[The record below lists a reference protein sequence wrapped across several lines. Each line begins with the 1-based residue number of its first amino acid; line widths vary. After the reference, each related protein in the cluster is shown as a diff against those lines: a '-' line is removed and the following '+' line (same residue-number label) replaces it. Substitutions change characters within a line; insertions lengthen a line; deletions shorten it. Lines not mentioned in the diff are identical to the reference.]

1 MPIKTNLESPPYFD
15 DYDGNNDYY
24 KVLFKPGV
32 PVQVRELN
40 QLQTML
46 QSQIERFGDNIFK
59 RGTIIDGCGF
69 TFHDNIP
76 YIKIKDSEANTGAP
90 VNVAGYPG
98 LYARNETTNVHAY
111 VIASN
116 TGFET
121 QAPDLNTLYLK
132 YINSGTAGEASFSSN
147 DQIIIY
153 NKEESVY
160 EVGIDNGSTGFSN
173 SDSVL
178 FLSSIAVQNSSSGK
192 TFSNSSGLLSTFS
205 AGQTIIGSTSGAQ
218 AVVVEANTTA
228 NAEAIVL
235 KIRPVYTDLTANPAN
250 TAKWTFASEE
260 NITVTSG
267 PTNARLISKI
277 GSGATG
283 SLVTDG
289 AGKLITLTV
298 TSGGQGYYVPPFATI
313 ISIGGTPSALSL
325 ESRNYFAKVTIATVD
340 SSVGTGYGFSISNG
354 VIYQLGYFSRVAN
367 QFTIVEKYSNTPDA
381 KVIGFDTTEII
392 KNSNQDQSLL
402 DNALGTFNYTAPGA
416 DRLELVPT
424 LVVLNKTDADANN
437 DFFSIVEFSEG
448 KPFKQNRVTQYKA
461 IEDELAKRTYEES
474 GDYVLDPFLVS
485 TLSDENFEWVDAGT
499 SNEAN
504 NFDII
509 IDPGKAYISGYRVE
523 TMGNYRATLDKSVD
537 TEIAL
542 NRSAGVNY
550 ENFIRVKNVA
560 GVFLFST
567 GDVVSLRDT
576 AKTFL
581 ATGSNY
587 GIAPTAAGSEIGSAR
602 IRSMTYESGIPGST
616 QAIYRLYLFD
626 ISMNTGKNFK
636 DVLSLFYDGATYD
649 GVADVILDKTSLGTS
664 IASLQGTAND
674 ILVFPVGEKAVKSVN
689 NISYTYRTI
698 NQTALTANAAGK
710 ITITV
715 TGNETFPYLG
725 TLNSSEKED
734 IIVIPLANIAAAAA
748 ITGTISVNTT
758 TTNVVGSGT
767 SFTTQFEA
775 GDYIKISANATGGF
789 DHRRITSITNGTF
802 LTIDSNA
809 SFTNA
814 VSTATFA
821 FPAFIPV
828 PLSTRTGR
836 VANVDTAQQTM
847 IIDLNQT
854 LSGANDVAVAYNVK
868 VTNATPIAKQAQRNL
883 FVRIDCSNNTGNT
896 SGPWTLGV
904 PDVFRL
910 RKVYKGT
917 TNTFTSATSGIEDVT
932 RNFVIDHNQDENV
945 YNQSYLYIKPGTNQT
960 LAGSDRLL
968 VQFDCFSNNLSNTLF
983 SIGSYTE
990 NDTKLLANLTT
1001 SVNRLEIPQM
1011 ITSRGKKVDLIEY
1024 FDFRPLSVNTAVLS
1038 TTEASATIHPAEPA
1052 RTAKFGNTRDPVN
1065 DQKFPVPDSDITF
1078 DAEYYVGRKDLV
1090 IIGSNGDFN
1099 VIKGKPGLTP
1109 VAPKTP
1115 SDSLVIELLN
1125 ITPYPSLPQN
1135 LSANTLAFI
1144 DTKVINHANLN
1155 ERKNLYSI
1163 TKEAQL
1169 NPTKYSQTP
1178 GFTMRDIKSLQDR
1191 VEALEYYSTLSL
1203 VEDKVK
1209 NEVIPSGAN
1218 TQVNRFKFGYFIDNF
1233 TSLNYAD
1240 INDPEFNAGYNAERN
1255 RLVPANEQINLP
1267 FKIYSGEAINQ
1278 SLYGKTLMLPFE
1290 SVSVVSQLQ
1299 ATGVPNVGS
1308 ALPLT
1313 YNKGKF
1319 YTKIP
1324 ATFTPKAVV
1333 PPIYQTVFSGLNL
1346 FGLNA
1351 LSLPPKP
1358 TTPVR
1363 TTISQTFQF
1372 IVNGL
1377 RPSTRFYFFFDGK
1390 DNSSKCKPIGGKIG
1404 DAIKSD
1410 KYGIANFQFFLST
1423 VPSDLV
1429 SKELNTRKITESQ
1442 AVGQTL
1448 STSKTLQMKESS
1460 STGTIVAEG
1469 VLPVKVTFTNS

>member
-173 SDSVL
+173 TDSVL
-178 FLSSIAVQNSSSGK
+178 FLSAISVQNSSSGK

-205 AGQTIIGSTSGAQ
+205 PGQTIIGSTSGAQ

-313 ISIGGTPSALSL
+313 ISISGTPSALSL
-325 ESRNYFAKVTIATVD
+325 ESRNYFAKVTVATVD

-381 KVIGFDTTEII
+381 KVVGFDTTEII

-424 LVVLNKTDADANN
+424 LVVLDKTDADANN

-576 AKTFL
+576 AKSFL
-581 ATGSNY
+581 TTGSNY

-602 IRSMTYESGIPGST
+602 IRSMIYESGIPGSN
-616 QAIYRLYLFD
+616 QAVYRLYLFD

-636 DVLSLFYDGATYD
+636 DVRSLFYDGATYD
-649 GVADVILDKTSLGTS
+649 GVADVILDTTSLGTS

-674 ILVFPVGEKAVKSVN
+674 ISF
-689 NISYTYRTI
+689 
-698 NQTALTANAAGK
+698 
-710 ITITV
+710 
-715 TGNETFPYLG
+715 
-725 TLNSSEKED
+725 SS
-734 IIVIPLANIAAAAA
+734 
-748 ITGTISVNTT
+748 
-758 TTNVVGSGT
+758 
-767 SFTTQFEA
+767 
-775 GDYIKISANATGGF
+775 
-789 DHRRITSITNGTF
+789 
-802 LTIDSNA
+802 
-809 SFTNA
+809 
-814 VSTATFA
+814 
-821 FPAFIPV
+821 
-828 PLSTRTGR
+828 
-836 VANVDTAQQTM
+836 
-847 IIDLNQT
+847 
-854 LSGANDVAVAYNVK
+854 
-868 VTNATPIAKQAQRNL
+868 
-883 FVRIDCSNNTGNT
+883 
-896 SGPWTLGV
+896 W
-904 PDVFRL
+904 
-910 RKVYKGT
+910 
-917 TNTFTSATSGIEDVT
+917 
-932 RNFVIDHNQDENV
+932 
-945 YNQSYLYIKPGTNQT
+945 
-960 LAGSDRLL
+960 
-968 VQFDCFSNNLSNTLF
+968 
-983 SIGSYTE
+983 
-990 NDTKLLANLTT
+990 
-1001 SVNRLEIPQM
+1001 
-1011 ITSRGKKVDLIEY
+1011 
-1024 FDFRPLSVNTAVLS
+1024 
-1038 TTEASATIHPAEPA
+1038 
-1052 RTAKFGNTRDPVN
+1052 
-1065 DQKFPVPDSDITF
+1065 
-1078 DAEYYVGRKDLV
+1078 
-1090 IIGSNGDFN
+1090 
-1099 VIKGKPGLTP
+1099 
-1109 VAPKTP
+1109 
-1115 SDSLVIELLN
+1115 
-1125 ITPYPSLPQN
+1125 
-1135 LSANTLAFI
+1135 
-1144 DTKVINHANLN
+1144 
-1155 ERKNLYSI
+1155 
-1163 TKEAQL
+1163 
-1169 NPTKYSQTP
+1169 
-1178 GFTMRDIKSLQDR
+1178 
-1191 VEALEYYSTLSL
+1191 
-1203 VEDKVK
+1203 
-1209 NEVIPSGAN
+1209 
-1218 TQVNRFKFGYFIDNF
+1218 
-1233 TSLNYAD
+1233 
-1240 INDPEFNAGYNAERN
+1240 
-1255 RLVPANEQINLP
+1255 
-1267 FKIYSGEAINQ
+1267 
-1278 SLYGKTLMLPFE
+1278 
-1290 SVSVVSQLQ
+1290 
-1299 ATGVPNVGS
+1299 
-1308 ALPLT
+1308 
-1313 YNKGKF
+1313 
-1319 YTKIP
+1319 
-1324 ATFTPKAVV
+1324 
-1333 PPIYQTVFSGLNL
+1333 
-1346 FGLNA
+1346 
-1351 LSLPPKP
+1351 
-1358 TTPVR
+1358 
-1363 TTISQTFQF
+1363 
-1372 IVNGL
+1372 
-1377 RPSTRFYFFFDGK
+1377 
-1390 DNSSKCKPIGGKIG
+1390 
-1404 DAIKSD
+1404 
-1410 KYGIANFQFFLST
+1410 
-1423 VPSDLV
+1423 
-1429 SKELNTRKITESQ
+1429 
-1442 AVGQTL
+1442 
-1448 STSKTLQMKESS
+1448 
-1460 STGTIVAEG
+1460 
-1469 VLPVKVTFTNS
+1469 